1 MSGNGKVAAPAPA
14 AADAELTLTFE
25 FTLDQTRALVD
36 LAQNGML
43 AAAQQGGTPAA
54 NPVAKAALHT
64 LSSALEDA
72 ETSAS
77 VREEL
82 EQLGFQTDHLSD
94 AQVAALGRRIAEI
107 PQSKR

>member
-1 MSGNGKVAAPAPA
+1 MA
-14 AADAELTLTFE
+14 AATDTELTLTFE
-25 FTLDQTRALVD
+25 FSVDQTRALVD
-36 LAQNGML
+36 LAQHGML
-43 AAAQQGGTPAA
+43 AAANQGGSPAA
-54 NPVAKAALHT
+54 NPVAKAALAT

-94 AQVAALGRRIAEI
+94 AEVAALGRRIADI
-107 PQSKR
+107 PHSKR